1 MFKPFLPPE
10 LLLPIFQFIHPTDFD
25 YKLCLVSH
33 TFRANVETHFYKYV
47 SVPEKRLLYF
57 CRTMFARPD
66 LARRVQRL
74 AFTGAV
80 HRQPEPGDTELVVR
94 MMKLLDNLKDLC
106 ISSSIYIPETGERER
121 EWPVNR
127 DDVRILYDCP
137 FKLERLDCMFTWGEP
152 LARWLATQPQLV
164 AFEHDGYPRGEV
176 RLGSG
181 GDGDGDDEAT
191 MLLMQCS
198 YLRITPYILE
208 CFEGREREKK
218 PQPVALRFDMRF
230 ITVQQ
235 EFDAARSLGDMC
247 QNLKCLTLTR
257 QISTTGEYLSTSRIL
272 RSFAEK
278 APKLTCLAIYENIDY
293 SAGENKRILRIIK
306 EHFSKL
312 QVFVWAPLNYP
323 VNQDDDGYSSMSS
336 SSGFSIDS
344 CTEKEEYS
352 FDKTERYAFAMFEAV
367 PALRMFISYRKGPC
381 YVWRRIGP
389 APPAPA
395 PASRDSDESES
406 ESGNQG
412 EEARSGSGSGPE
424 PRPVLKRTWLSI
436 PLSEDTFRAV
446 DPDQPIDLFV
456 TNVPYG
462 PPLAAPRIIN
472 IYNAPIVPPVSRSA
486 KTFQE
491 L

>member
-1 MFKPFLPPE
+1 MFKRYLPPE
-10 LLLPIFQFIHPTDFD
+10 LLLPILQFIHPSDFD
-25 YKLCLVSH
+25 YNFCLVSH
-33 TFRANVETHFYKYV
+33 AFRADVEFQFYKYV

-80 HRQPEPGDTELVVR
+80 HREPEPGDTELVAR
-94 MMKLLDNLKDLC
+94 MMKLLVNLKDLC
-106 ISSSIYIPETGERER
+106 ISSSFYIPETGER

-164 AFEHDGYPRGEV
+164 AFEHDGYPRGQV
-176 RLGSG
+176 RLGPG
-181 GDGDGDDEAT
+181 PGDAA
-191 MLLMQCS
+191 MLMQCA

-208 CFEGREREKK
+208 CFEGREK

-247 QNLKCLTLTR
+247 RSLKCLTLTR

-293 SAGENKRILRIIK
+293 VSGGAPQLTQLANQCIYDLCII
-306 EHFSKL
+306 
-312 QVFVWAPLNYP
+312 
-323 VNQDDDGYSSMSS
+323 
-336 SSGFSIDS
+336 
-344 CTEKEEYS
+344 
-352 FDKTERYAFAMFEAV
+352 
-367 PALRMFISYRKGPC
+367 
-381 YVWRRIGP
+381 
-389 APPAPA
+389 
-395 PASRDSDESES
+395 
-406 ESGNQG
+406 
-412 EEARSGSGSGPE
+412 
-424 PRPVLKRTWLSI
+424 
-436 PLSEDTFRAV
+436 
-446 DPDQPIDLFV
+446 
-456 TNVPYG
+456 
-462 PPLAAPRIIN
+462 
-472 IYNAPIVPPVSRSA
+472 
-486 KTFQE
+486 
-491 L
+491 

>member
-1 MFKPFLPPE
+1 MFKPCLPTE
-10 LLLPIFQFIHPTDFD
+10 LLLPILQFIHPSDFD
-25 YKLCLVSH
+25 YSLCLVSR
-33 TFRANVETHFYKYV
+33 TFRANAEIQFYKYV

-80 HRQPEPGDTELVVR
+80 HREPEPGDTDVVAG
-94 MMKLLDNLKDLC
+94 MMKLLVNLKDLC
-106 ISSSIYIPETGERER
+106 ISSSIYIPETRGGASGGAGAG

-181 GDGDGDDEAT
+181 GSLDGEGGGEGGSGGDGEDDDGAAAAT
-191 MLLMQCS
+191 TLMMRCS

-208 CFEGREREKK
+208 CFEGRVPEAK

-235 EFDAARSLGDMC
+235 EFNAARSLGDIC
-247 QNLKCLTLTR
+247 RNLKCLTLTR

-293 SAGENKRILRIIK
+293 VSFE
-306 EHFSKL
+306 FCCC
-312 QVFVWAPLNYP
+312 
-323 VNQDDDGYSSMSS
+323 
-336 SSGFSIDS
+336 
-344 CTEKEEYS
+344 CTRS
-352 FDKTERYAFAMFEAV
+352 F
-367 PALRMFISYRKGPC
+367 
-381 YVWRRIGP
+381 
-389 APPAPA
+389 
-395 PASRDSDESES
+395 
-406 ESGNQG
+406 
-412 EEARSGSGSGPE
+412 ARSFMIECVSSRAAVTVYIVRGGEQTHTAHHQGALFKAASLRLGAAQLSRE
-424 PRPVLKRTWLSI
+424 PRRRRLLVDVLLLGLLDRLVHRRGGI
-436 PLSEDTFRAV
+436 LVR
-446 DPDQPIDLFV
+446 
-456 TNVPYG
+456 
-462 PPLAAPRIIN
+462 
-472 IYNAPIVPPVSRSA
+472 
-486 KTFQE
+486 
-491 L
+491 